1 MSELPAA
8 SGASTRAGWRAF
20 GICSQPSSLRLLKS
34 ACQRKTVPVGAT
46 EGKVALYIRI
56 GFRFHEGRSSTGV
69 PGDVP
74 ASLDDIDRALIE
86 HLRSD
91 GRMPN
96 KRLAKHLSVSEAT
109 VANRIRRLQ
118 EESVL
123 RVLLRRDLYSKGFDL
138 QCFRGGLRRGAGGRA
153 GGVGPRGDR
162 AGDERQPPARYAG
175 DHARVQ
181 RRGPGGPAGGARER
195 DCRGGR
201 SGAGW
206 NSTPPSTSE
215 STRRATR
222 GWCTSHEDRR
232 HRRGHHGRPAAG
244 RAAQQPGGRAP
255 TGDSPR
261 ARCASA
267 CASC

>member
-1 MSELPAA
+1 M
-8 SGASTRAGWRAF
+8 
-20 GICSQPSSLRLLKS
+20 
-34 ACQRKTVPVGAT
+34 
-46 EGKVALYIRI
+46 ALYIRI

-138 QCFRGGLRRGAGGRA
+138 QCFAE
-153 GGVGPRGDR
+153 VS
-162 AGDERQPPARYAG
+162 
-175 DHARVQ
+175 V
-181 RRGPGGPAGGARER
+181 
-195 DCRGGR
+195 
-201 SGAGW
+201 
-206 NSTPPSTSE
+206 
-215 STRRATR
+215 
-222 GWCTSHEDRR
+222 
-232 HRRGHHGRPAAG
+232 AG
-244 RAAQQPGGRAP
+244 RAVERVASDLAGIERATSVNLLLGTP
-255 TGDSPR
+255 EIMLVFNAVDREDLLAVLENEIAAVEGVARVELHTAIDIRKYKTGY
-261 ARCASA
+261 ARLVYES
-267 CASC
+267 